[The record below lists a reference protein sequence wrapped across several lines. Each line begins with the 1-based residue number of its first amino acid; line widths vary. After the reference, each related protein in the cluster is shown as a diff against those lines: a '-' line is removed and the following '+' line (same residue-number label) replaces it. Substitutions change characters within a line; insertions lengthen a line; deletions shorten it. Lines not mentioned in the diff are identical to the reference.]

1 MKRHNSKKI
10 MIVLNILLGM
20 IWLMPIYWAVV
31 TSIKTQKEL
40 YGGISLIPRV
50 ATSENYVSLFR
61 YKDGIF
67 FFYLK
72 NSFQICILT
81 MAVVTI
87 VSVLAGFAFSK
98 LKIWGAKIWMSM
110 ILFTI
115 MVPAQALMVPLYNT
129 LSDLNLLGTVWGMVL
144 IYVTFQTP
152 FCVLMM
158 KSSFDMVPNALREA
172 ALMDGAGSLAIFWN
186 IYCPLTIPGAITVIV
201 YAAYNTWNDYTI
213 SLTFGGSSMKT
224 FNVGLVDMLSADTT
238 VNWGTLT
245 SGAIVGMLP
254 ILILFLLFQKHFVK
268 GMMSGAVK

>member
-1 MKRHNSKKI
+1 

-254 ILILFLLFQKHFVK
+254 ILILFLLLQKHFVK

>member
-1 MKRHNSKKI
+1 MKKHNSKKI
-10 MIVLNILLGM
+10 IILLNIILGI
-20 IWLMPIYWAVV
+20 IWLMPIYWALV

-40 YGGISLIPRV
+40 YGGISLFPRV
-50 ATSENYVSLFR
+50 ATNENYVSLFQ

-72 NSFQICILT
+72 NSFQICIFTIL
-81 MAVVTI
+81 VVTV

-98 LKIWGAKIWMSM
+98 LKIIGSKIWTAM

-144 IYVTFQTP
+144 IYATFQTP

-158 KSSFDMVPNALREA
+158 KNSFDMVPDALREA
-172 ALMDGAGSLAIFWN
+172 ALMDGASSFSIFRS
-186 IYCPLTIPGAITVIV
+186 IYCPLALPGAITVIV

-213 SLTFGGSSMKT
+213 GLTFGGSSMKT
-224 FNVGLVDMLSADTT
+224 FNVGLVDMLSAETS

-245 SGAIVGMLP
+245 SGAIVGMVP
-254 ILILFLLFQKHFVK
+254 ILILFLLLQKYFVK